1 MADYFFHYFLFL
13 FLFITGRL
21 GVEGS
26 NDGCKITKCG
36 ENGPPIRFPFQ
47 LRPNQPKHCGYPGFE
62 LSCNHMKQTVLE
74 LPVALEVVVD
84 KIDYISQ
91 SIYVHDPHNCF
102 PAQAPR
108 LNLSASPFNFLRL
121 PVQIALFNCSP
132 AERNIPTLVPCLSG
146 PGYQIYAAESLGS
159 LTEEL
164 TNCVKIRD
172 FSFSTFG
179 FSKHPQRDLQ
189 LSWRKPSCRLCE
201 SKDKMCRWKNYNT
214 TTAAAAAAAGE
225 PELLE
230 CVQMPKK
237 PTDASKIFH
246 LAVAARKPLFIVL
259 GAIFL
264 CPVIITLYQI
274 YNSFKRKK
282 EDQVKVK
289 RFLEDYKA
297 LKPSRYSFADIKK
310 ITNKFKDKLGEGSY
324 GTVFKGKLSSKIFV
338 AVKVLESSMEN
349 GKEFINEVGAMGLI
363 HHVNVVR
370 LVGFCADGINR
381 ALIYEFLPN
390 RSLEKLIF
398 SETQNKTFLGWE
410 RLRDI
415 ALGIARGI
423 EYLHQGCEHQILHF
437 DIKPHN
443 ILLDNNFNPK
453 IADFGQAKL
462 CPKDQSKVSMTAARG
477 TKGYIAP
484 EVFSRNFGNVSHKS
498 DVYSFGMLLLEMVGG
513 RKKIDLTVQNPS
525 QMSFPELIYD
535 RLCRR
540 EEMGIK
546 IEEEEDAEI
555 AKKLTIVGL
564 CCIQWSPLDR
574 PPMKTVV
581 QMLEGKGD
589 ILAMPLN
596 PFASIGRHESSNK
609 PARAF
614 NIELVYESRHLF
626 GEILTTE
633 SPTDCNVVI
642 AVLDFGVVAALGYAA
657 KAGMASTTNTNNRR
671 NTP

>member
-47 LRPNQPKHCGYPGFE
+47 LTPNQPKHCGYPGFE

-91 SIYVHDPHNCF
+91 SIYVHDLHNCL
-102 PAQAPR
+102 PAQVSR
-108 LNLSASPFNFLRL
+108 FNRSASPFNFTNSYG
-121 PVQIALFNCSP
+121 IALFNCSP
-132 AERNIPTLVPCLSG
+132 AERNYPTFVPCLSG
-146 PGYQIYAAESLGS
+146 PGYQIYAAQEYDGYMID
-159 LTEEL
+159 EL
-164 TNCVKIRD
+164 TNCVKIHH
-172 FSFSTFG
+172 FSSSGLDLFEY
-179 FSKHPQRDLQ
+179 PQRDLMM
-189 LSWRKPSCRLCE
+189 SWKEPDCSMCE
-201 SKDKMCRWKNYNT
+201 SKGKMCRRKNYNIT
-214 TTAAAAAAAGE
+214 TAAAAAGE
-225 PELLE
+225 PELIE

-237 PTDASKIFH
+237 STGASKIFH
-246 LAVAARKPLFIVL
+246 LAVL

-264 CPVIITLYQI
+264 CLVTIILYLI

-289 RFLEDYKA
+289 RFLGDYKA

-310 ITNKFKDKLGEGSY
+310 ITNKFKEKLGEGSY

-390 RSLEKLIF
+390 KSLEKLIF

-410 RLRDI
+410 KLQEI

-423 EYLHQGCEHQILHF
+423 EYLHQGCDHQILHF

-443 ILLDNNFNPK
+443 ILLDDNFNPK

-462 CPKDQSKVSMTAARG
+462 CPRDQSKVSMTAARG
-477 TKGYIAP
+477 TMGYIAP
-484 EVFSRNFGNVSHKS
+484 EVFSRNFGNVSYKS

-535 RLCRR
+535 RLCRG
-540 EEMGIK
+540 EELGIK
-546 IEEEEDAEI
+546 IEEEEHAQI

-589 ILAMPLN
+589 MLAMPPN

-609 PARAF
+609 PTRAI
-614 NIELVYESRHLF
+614 NRELE
-626 GEILTTE
+626 
-633 SPTDCNVVI
+633 VI
-642 AVLDFGVVAALGYAA
+642 SEV
-657 KAGMASTTNTNNRR
+657 
-671 NTP
+671 

>member
-1 MADYFFHYFLFL
+1 MADYFFQYFLML
-13 FLFITGRL
+13 FLIITGRL
-21 GVEGS
+21 GVEGT
-26 NDGCKITKCG
+26 NDGCKINKCG
-36 ENGPPIRFPFQ
+36 ENGPPIRFPFR
-47 LRPNQPKHCGYPGFE
+47 LKPNQLKHCGYPGFE
-62 LSCNHMKQTVLE
+62 LSCNHMNQTVLK

-84 KIDYISQ
+84 EIDYISQ

-102 PAQAPR
+102 PAQVPR
-108 LNLSASPFNFLRL
+108 LNLSASPFDFSTM
-121 PVQIALFNCSP
+121 PDQIALFNCSA
-132 AERNIPTLVPCLSG
+132 AERNIPTLVPCISG
-146 PGYQIYAAESLGS
+146 PGYQVYADYYGY
-159 LTEEL
+159 LTNEL
-164 TNCVKIRD
+164 ANCVKIRNISLPGLGL
-172 FSFSTFG
+172 FTY
-179 FSKHPQRDLQ
+179 PQSDLQ
-189 LSWRKPSCRLCE
+189 LSWKEPNCSMCE
-201 SKDKMCRWKNYNT
+201 SKGKICRWKNYNT
-214 TTAAAAAAAGE
+214 TTAAAGAGE
-225 PELLE
+225 RELLE
-230 CVQMPKK
+230 CVKMPKK
-237 PTDASKIFH
+237 PTGASKIFH
-246 LAVAARKPLFIVL
+246 LAVL

-264 CPVIITLYQI
+264 CLVTIILYLI

-289 RFLEDYKA
+289 RFLGDYKA

-390 RSLEKLIF
+390 KSLEKLIF

-410 RLRDI
+410 KLQEI

-423 EYLHQGCEHQILHF
+423 EYLHEGCDHQILHF

-443 ILLDNNFNPK
+443 ILLDDNFNPK
-453 IADFGQAKL
+453 IVDFGQAKL
-462 CPKDQSKVSMTAARG
+462 CPRDQSKVSMTAARG
-477 TKGYIAP
+477 TMGYIAP
-484 EVFSRNFGNVSHKS
+484 EVFSRNFGNVSYKS

-535 RLCRR
+535 RLCQG
-540 EEMGIK
+540 EELGIK
-546 IEEEEDAEI
+546 IEEEEHAQI

-589 ILAMPLN
+589 MLAMPPN
-596 PFASIGRHESSNK
+596 PFASIGRHECSNK
-609 PARAF
+609 PARAI
-614 NIELVYESRHLF
+614 NRELE
-626 GEILTTE
+626 
-633 SPTDCNVVI
+633 VI
-642 AVLDFGVVAALGYAA
+642 SEV
-657 KAGMASTTNTNNRR
+657 
-671 NTP
+671 